1 MKFVYLFLI
10 NLSFCLSFIRI
21 NSFNKRVIY
30 MEKYGLSSLPNNDI
44 ETTKVLIHDAY
55 GVFQESFS
63 EKFKEEYF
71 INHGIFF
78 EELDIY
84 DPFLDKNHQ
93 NKNIESRYDSK
104 LINIF
109 EKLGSKK
116 SSLII
121 DDDFEFI
128 KAVEIPTKLLNY
140 INIVDEDGA
149 ESIFVNIS
157 KIYKEILFYIVE
169 NNYTITDDIKN
180 KIELIKK
187 QESYLIE
194 NDIRYI

>member
-1 MKFVYLFLI
+1 MKFIYLFLI
-10 NLSFCLSFIRI
+10 NLLFSKAFIKLNR
-21 NSFNKRVIY
+21 FNKRVIY
-30 MEKYGLSSLPNNDI
+30 MNNNI
-44 ETTKVLIHDAY
+44 ATTKVLIHDAY

-71 INHGIFF
+71 INNGIFF

-104 LINIF
+104 LVNIF

-116 SSLII
+116 SSLTI
-121 DDDFEFI
+121 DNDCEFI
-128 KAVEIPTKLLNY
+128 KAIEIPTELLNY
-140 INIVDEDGA
+140 INIVEEEGA
-149 ESIFVNIS
+149 ESIFINIS
-157 KIYKEILFYIVE
+157 KIYKEVLFYIVK
-169 NNYTITDDIKN
+169 NNYIISDDIKN

-187 QESYLIE
+187 QENYLIE
-194 NDIRYI
+194 NNIDYI

>member
-1 MKFVYLFLI
+1 MKFIYLFLI
-10 NLSFCLSFIRI
+10 NLLFSKAFIKVNR
-21 NSFNKRVIY
+21 FNKRVIY
-30 MEKYGLSSLPNNDI
+30 MNNNI

-63 EKFKEEYF
+63 ENFKEEYF

-78 EELDIY
+78 EELNIY
-84 DPFLDKNHQ
+84 DSLLDKTHQ

-104 LINIF
+104 LVNIF

-121 DDDFEFI
+121 DNDCEFI
-128 KAVEIPTKLLNY
+128 KGVNIPTKLLKY
-140 INIVDEDGA
+140 INIVEEDGA
-149 ESIFVNIS
+149 ESIFINIS
-157 KIYKEILFYIVE
+157 KIYKDILFSIVK
-169 NNYTITDDIKN
+169 NNYIISNDIKN

-187 QESYLIE
+187 QENYLIE
-194 NDIRYI
+194 NDIDYI